1 MKSSRARRERD
12 TDSAP
17 TLNIRIAALR
27 LLGRRDY
34 TVAELT
40 ERLEQR
46 GYDDDAI
53 AELTKAF
60 RADRT
65 LDDRRVAETHV
76 RSASR
81 IKRRGRLRIERE
93 LLARGIDRS
102 AAQNAVATLS
112 SDDDL
117 AAIRQIL
124 ARKRVPQ
131 HLDPAAR
138 RRLFQ
143 HLMRRGFSGDAI
155 SKVLGRRDEDD
166 E

>member
-1 MKSSRARRERD
+1 MRRRREPD
-12 TDSAP
+12 GGAEPPTTD
-17 TLNIRIAALR
+17 IRIVALR

-34 TVAELT
+34 TTAELT
-40 ERLEQR
+40 EKLEQR
-46 GYDDDAI
+46 GYEDDAI
-53 AELTKAF
+53 AALTKAL
-60 RADRT
+60 RADRL
-65 LDDRRVAETHV
+65 LDDRRVAEAHV

-112 SDDDL
+112 ADDDL

-131 HLDPAAR
+131 RLDPAAR

-143 HLMRRGFSGDAI
+143 HLMRRGFSADAI
-155 SKVLGRRDEDD
+155 SKVLGRRDDDD